1 MWLGT
6 RAHIVL
12 YLLLGDRCISAEV
25 MISELGLNKNVK
37 IKKLLTFFSPALKAF
52 HSSEISFADSLTLM
66 FL

>member
-6 RAHIVL
+6 LADIVL
-12 YLLLGDRCISAEV
+12 CPLLGGRYISAEL
-25 MISELGLNKNVK
+25 MISELKLNNNVK

-52 HSSEISFADSLTLM
+52 HSSEISLAASLSLM